1 MTHHDLILTEQD
13 LRRYDG
19 DGEPMYVAFE
29 GIIYDVTD
37 CPKWRTGLHEGL
49 HFPGQD
55 LTGELLEAP
64 HTEEVFQRPCVKR
77 VGRLAPGKK

>member
-55 LTGELLEAP
+55 LTGEFLEAP

-77 VGRLAPGKK
+77 IGRLAPGKK